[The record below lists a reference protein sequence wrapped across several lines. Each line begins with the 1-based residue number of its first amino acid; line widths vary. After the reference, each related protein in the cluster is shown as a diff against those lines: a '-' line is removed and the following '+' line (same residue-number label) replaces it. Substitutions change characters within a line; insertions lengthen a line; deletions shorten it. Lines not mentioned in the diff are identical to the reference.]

1 MKGLRL
7 STVWTLTRHDL
18 YYALRSARGLLFLV
32 FFAVFWLWLF
42 SKMVGGAAQWLSN
55 PEGNFI
61 IGFLFDPQVA
71 KSLFINRAP
80 TLSAFFLLAVST
92 MPVFVLFAASD
103 QTANDIG
110 SKYLRFLTPRCNR
123 LEIYLARFIGAVLL
137 VAMAYVAVTLVA
149 TLISLFVDQSG
160 KGSLVIDAVLV
171 MVSLIVYSLPFIA
184 LMSLCSVVVGSAGL
198 SALVGISVYVVVL
211 LVVAILGFRMPGAA
225 EVVGYLLP
233 NATKPWI
240 LQLQWSTWIQA
251 VLMVPLFVLG
261 YGYIGWRIFSKRDI

>member
-211 LVVAILGFRMPGAA
+211 LVVAILGYRMPGAA

-251 VLMVPLFVLG
+251 VLMVPFFVLG
-261 YGYIGWRIFSKRDI
+261 YGYIGWCIFSKRDI

>member
-18 YYALRSARGLLFLV
+18 YYAMRSARGLLFLV

-55 PEGNFI
+55 PDGNML
-61 IGFLFDPQVA
+61 IGWLFDPQIA
-71 KSLFINRAP
+71 RSLFINRAP

-160 KGSLVIDAVLV
+160 KGSLLIDAVLV

-211 LVVAILGFRMPGAA
+211 LVVAILGYRMPGAA

-240 LQLQWSTWIQA
+240 LQLQWSTWIQS

>member
-55 PEGNFI
+55 PEGNMV
-61 IGFLFDPQVA
+61 IGWLFDPQVA
-71 KSLFINRAP
+71 RSLFINRAP

-149 TLISLFVDQSG
+149 ALISLFVDQSG
-160 KGSLVIDAVLV
+160 KGSLLIDAVLV

-198 SALVGISVYVVVL
+198 SASVGISVYVVVL
-211 LVVAILGFRMPGAA
+211 LVVAILGYRMPGVAD
-225 EVVGYLLP
+225 VVGYLLP

-240 LQLQWSTWIQA
+240 LQLQWSTWLQA

>member
-55 PEGNFI
+55 PEGNMV
-61 IGFLFDPQVA
+61 IGWLFDPQVA
-71 KSLFINRAP
+71 RSLFINRAP

-211 LVVAILGFRMPGAA
+211 LVVAILGYRMPGAA